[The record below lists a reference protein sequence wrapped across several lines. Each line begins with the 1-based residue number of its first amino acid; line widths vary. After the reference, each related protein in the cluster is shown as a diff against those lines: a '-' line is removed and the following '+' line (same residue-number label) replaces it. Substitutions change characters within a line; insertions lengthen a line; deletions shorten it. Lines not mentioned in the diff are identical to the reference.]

1 MKHFQKWFGDIEL
14 SRDLFLL
21 LSIGGLYSL
30 SVSLSNS
37 FVNIYLWKQT
47 GAYIDLAVYNLTVVI
62 LQPLTFIIAGR
73 WAKKVDRVM
82 VFRIGVIFLA
92 LFYLSVLFSRNH
104 ASQYIV
110 LLGALL
116 GVGYG
121 FYWLAF
127 NVLTFEITEPETR
140 DFFNG
145 FLGAFN
151 SVGGMIGPF
160 VAGLMISLIGKNGY
174 TIVFGLSLLLFAVAV
189 VLSFFIEPRPAH
201 GRYLFK
207 RILEERRNNLNWK
220 RITNAHFVQG
230 LRDGT
235 FVFMISVFVFL
246 STGSE
251 LSLGT
256 FGLINSCLQ
265 FMGYTLVTKF
275 VKTKHRHRSI
285 FLGGLLLY
293 AAVFLFVFE
302 VSYPRM
308 LIYAALIAIA
318 YPLLLVPYNSMTYDV
333 IGRAWKAAEAR
344 IEYVVVLEIFTNA
357 GRVMS
362 ILLFIGAVTFFN
374 EKTSIPVLMVFIGAG
389 HLCISFFT
397 RNIHLLKNEGS

>member
-1 MKHFQKWFGDIEL
+1 MKHVQKWFGDIEL
-14 SRDLFLL
+14 SKDLL
-21 LSIGGLYSL
+21 LLLAIGGLYSL

-47 GAYIDLAVYNLTVVI
+47 GKYIDLAVYNLSVVI

-82 VFRIGVIFLA
+82 VFRIGVAFLA
-92 LFYLSVLFSRNH
+92 LFYLSVLFSRGH
-104 ASQYIV
+104 AGDFIV
-110 LLGALL
+110 LLGGLL
-116 GVGYG
+116 GIGYG
-121 FYWLAF
+121 FYWLAY

-145 FLGAFN
+145 FMGAFG
-151 SVGGMIGPF
+151 SIGGMAGPF
-160 VAGLMISLIGKNGY
+160 AAGLIISAIGKSGYTVVFALSLI
-174 TIVFGLSLLLFAVAV
+174 LFALAV
-189 VLSFFIEPRPAH
+189 VLSFFIAPRPAH

-207 RILEERRNNLNWK
+207 QIVKERHRNPNWK
-220 RITNAHFVQG
+220 RITSAHFVQG

-265 FMGYTLVTKF
+265 FLGYTLVARYIKI
-275 VKTKHRHRSI
+275 KHRQRSI
-285 FLGGLLLY
+285 FWGGLLLY

-302 VSYPRM
+302 VTYPRM
-308 LIYAALIAIA
+308 LLYAATIAIA

-357 GRVMS
+357 GRVAS
-362 ILLFIGAVTFFN
+362 ILLFIAAVTFFN
-374 EKTSIPVLMVFIGAG
+374 SQVSIRVLMLVIGAG
-389 HLCISFFT
+389 HLCISLFT
-397 RNIHLLKNEGS
+397 RNIRIGDM

>member
-1 MKHFQKWFGDIEL
+1 MKRVQKWFGDIEL
-14 SRDLFLL
+14 SKDLL
-21 LSIGGLYSL
+21 LLLAIGGLYSL

-47 GAYIDLAVYNLTVVI
+47 GKYIDLAVYNLSVVI

-82 VFRIGVIFLA
+82 VFRIGVAFLA
-92 LFYLSVLFSRNH
+92 LFYLCVLFSRGH
-104 ASQYIV
+104 AGDFIV
-110 LLGALL
+110 LLGGLL
-116 GVGYG
+116 GIGYG
-121 FYWLAF
+121 FYWLAY

-145 FLGAFN
+145 FMGAFG
-151 SVGGMIGPF
+151 SIGGMAGPF
-160 VAGLMISLIGKNGY
+160 AAGLIISAIGTTGYTVVFALSLI
-174 TIVFGLSLLLFAVAV
+174 LFALAV
-189 VLSFFIEPRPAH
+189 VLSFFIAPRPAH

-207 RILEERRNNLNWK
+207 QIVKERHRNPNWK
-220 RITNAHFVQG
+220 RITSAHFVQG

-265 FMGYTLVTKF
+265 FLGYTLVARYIKI
-275 VKTKHRHRSI
+275 KHRQRSI

-302 VSYPRM
+302 VTYPRM
-308 LIYAALIAIA
+308 LLYAATIAIA

-357 GRVMS
+357 GRVAS
-362 ILLFIGAVTFFN
+362 ILLFIAAVTFFN
-374 EKTSIPVLMVFIGAG
+374 SQVSIRVLMLVIGAG
-389 HLCISFFT
+389 HLCISLFT
-397 RNIHLLKNEGS
+397 RNIRIGDM

>member
-1 MKHFQKWFGDIEL
+1 MKHVQKWFGDIEL
-14 SRDLFLL
+14 SKDLL
-21 LSIGGLYSL
+21 LLLAIGGLYSL
-30 SVSLSNS
+30 SISLSNS

-47 GAYIDLAVYNLTVVI
+47 GKYIDLAVYNLSVVI

-82 VFRIGVIFLA
+82 VFRIGVAFLA
-92 LFYLSVLFSRNH
+92 LFYLSVLFSRGH
-104 ASQYIV
+104 AGDFIV
-110 LLGALL
+110 LLGGLL
-116 GVGYG
+116 GIGYG
-121 FYWLAF
+121 FYWLAY

-145 FLGAFN
+145 FMGAFG
-151 SVGGMIGPF
+151 SIGGMAGPF
-160 VAGLMISLIGKNGY
+160 AAGLIISAIGKSGYTVVFALSLI
-174 TIVFGLSLLLFAVAV
+174 LFALAV
-189 VLSFFIEPRPAH
+189 VLSFFIAPRPAH

-207 RILEERRNNLNWK
+207 QIVKERHRNPNWK
-220 RITNAHFVQG
+220 RITSAHFVQG

-265 FMGYTLVTKF
+265 FLGYTLVARYIKI
-275 VKTKHRHRSI
+275 KHRQRSI
-285 FLGGLLLY
+285 FWGGLLLY

-302 VSYPRM
+302 VTYPRM
-308 LIYAALIAIA
+308 LLYAATIAIA

-357 GRVMS
+357 GRVAS
-362 ILLFIGAVTFFN
+362 ILLFIAAVTFFN
-374 EKTSIPVLMVFIGAG
+374 SQVSIRVLMLVIGAG
-389 HLCISFFT
+389 HLCISLFT
-397 RNIHLLKNEGS
+397 RNIRIGDM

>member
-1 MKHFQKWFGDIEL
+1 MKRVQKWFGDIEL
-14 SRDLFLL
+14 SKDLVLL
-21 LSIGGLYSL
+21 LAIGGLYSL

-47 GAYIDLAVYNLTVVI
+47 GEYIDLAVYNLSVVI
-62 LQPLTFIIAGR
+62 LQPLTFIVAGR
-73 WAKKVDRVM
+73 WAKKVDRVL
-82 VFRIGVIFLA
+82 VFRIGVAFLA
-92 LFYLSVLFSRNH
+92 LFYLCVLFSRGH

-110 LLGALL
+110 LLGGLL

-121 FYWLAF
+121 FYWLAY

-145 FLGAFN
+145 FMGAF
-151 SVGGMIGPF
+151 SSIGGMAGPF
-160 VAGLMISLIGKNGY
+160 AAGLIISAIGKNGY
-174 TIVFGLSLLLFAVAV
+174 TVVFALSLLLFAIAV
-189 VLSFFIEPRPAH
+189 VLSFFISPRPAQ

-207 RILEERRNNLNWK
+207 HVLKQRSYNPNWK

-256 FGLINSCLQ
+256 FGLINSFLQ
-265 FMGYTLVTKF
+265 FLGYTLVARF
-275 VKTKHRHRSI
+275 VKIKHRQRLI

-293 AAVFLFVFE
+293 AAVFLFIFE
-302 VSYPRM
+302 VTYPRM
-308 LIYAALIAIA
+308 LLYAATIALA

-344 IEYVVVLEIFTNA
+344 IEYIVVLEMFTNS
-357 GRVMS
+357 GRITS
-362 ILLFIGAVTFFN
+362 ILLFIVAVTFFN
-374 EKTSIPVLMVFIGAG
+374 DQVSIRVLMLLIGAG

-397 RNIHLLKNEGS
+397 RNIRLREDL

>member
-1 MKHFQKWFGDIEL
+1 MKRVQKWFGDIEL
-14 SRDLFLL
+14 SKDLL
-21 LSIGGLYSL
+21 LLLAIGGLYSL

-47 GAYIDLAVYNLTVVI
+47 GKYIDLAVYNLSVVI

-82 VFRIGVIFLA
+82 VFRIGVAFLA
-92 LFYLSVLFSRNH
+92 LFYLCVLFSRGH
-104 ASQYIV
+104 AGDFIV
-110 LLGALL
+110 LLGGLL
-116 GVGYG
+116 GIGYG
-121 FYWLAF
+121 FYWLAY

-145 FLGAFN
+145 FMGAFG
-151 SVGGMIGPF
+151 SIGGMAGPF
-160 VAGLMISLIGKNGY
+160 AAGLIISAIGKTGYTVVFALSLI
-174 TIVFGLSLLLFAVAV
+174 LFALAV
-189 VLSFFIEPRPAH
+189 VLSFFIAPRPAH
-201 GRYLFK
+201 VRYLFK
-207 RILEERRNNLNWK
+207 QIVKERHRNPNWK
-220 RITNAHFVQG
+220 RITSAHFVQG

-265 FMGYTLVTKF
+265 FLGYTLVARYIKI
-275 VKTKHRHRSI
+275 KHRQRSI

-302 VSYPRM
+302 VTYPRM
-308 LIYAALIAIA
+308 LLYAATIAIA

-357 GRVMS
+357 GRVAS
-362 ILLFIGAVTFFN
+362 ILLFIAAVTFFN
-374 EKTSIPVLMVFIGAG
+374 SQVSIRVLMLVIGAG
-389 HLCISFFT
+389 HLCISLFT
-397 RNIHLLKNEGS
+397 RNIRIGDM